1 MHKENHEMTKPLF
14 ITSAFLAVVVMTN
27 AQYYYK
33 DILSNKQ
40 LVAEMVQLKEQKIRA
55 VSLKSFEDDGSP
67 SEGFFCEKKLN
78 KSYSTV
84 ETMSRSNITGT
95 SSFISSFNE
104 KGQLLKTIDSS
115 EISSTTSTY
124 SYTGAGQI
132 SSILSS
138 VRSSDDDFKNEI
150 LEEHIYEYNETGMPV
165 KMTRVK
171 NLSDSTVIVFS
182 NDENN
187 NVAIEKNT
195 KTGDTYYYYY
205 DGKKRITDVVRL
217 NQFSQKML
225 PDYIFE
231 YNYAG
236 LISQMTTTEEG
247 SSYYY
252 IWKYTYE
259 NGLRVKEKCFSKERK
274 LLGSIEYEYK

>member
-1 MHKENHEMTKPLF
+1 MTKPLF
-14 ITSAFLAVVVMTN
+14 TCALFLAIALASN

-33 DILSNKQ
+33 DILSNQQ
-40 LVAEMVQLKEQKIRA
+40 LVAEMAQLKEQKIRT
-55 VSLKSFEDDGSP
+55 VSLNSFEDDGNP
-67 SEGFFCEKKLN
+67 SEGFFCEKKISKN
-78 KSYSTV
+78 YSSV
-84 ETMSRSNITGT
+84 ETISRSNITGP
-95 SSFISSFNE
+95 SSFVSVFND
-104 KGQLLKTIDSS
+104 KGQLLKTTDSS
-115 EISSTTSTY
+115 EISTNTSTY
-124 SYTGAGQI
+124 TYTNDGKI
-132 SSILSS
+132 KSILSV

-150 LEEHIYEYNETGMPV
+150 TEEHIYEYSDKGLPV
-165 KMTRVK
+165 KMIKIK
-171 NLSDSTVIVFS
+171 NLNDSSVIMFS

-187 NVAIEKNT
+187 NVGIEKNT

-231 YNYAG
+231 YNNAG
-236 LISQMTTTEEG
+236 LVTQMTTTEEG

-252 IWKYTYE
+252 IWRYTYE
-259 NGLRVKEKCFSKERK
+259 NGLRVKEKCFSKDRK

>member
-1 MHKENHEMTKPLF
+1 MTKPLF
-14 ITSAFLAVVVMTN
+14 TTALFLAIALASN

-33 DILSNKQ
+33 DILSNQQ
-40 LVAEMVQLKEQKIRA
+40 LVAEMIQLKEQKIRT
-55 VSLKSFEDDGSP
+55 VSLNSFEDDGNP
-67 SEGFFCEKKLN
+67 SEGFFCEKKIN
-78 KSYSTV
+78 RNYSSV
-84 ETMSRSNITGT
+84 ETISRSNITGP
-95 SSFISSFNE
+95 SSFVSVFND
-104 KGQLLKTIDSS
+104 KGQLLKTTDSS
-115 EISSTTSTY
+115 EISTNTSTY
-124 SYTGAGQI
+124 TYTNDGKI
-132 SSILSS
+132 NSILSL

-150 LEEHIYEYNETGMPV
+150 TEEHIYEYSDKGLPV
-165 KMTRVK
+165 KMIKVK
-171 NLSDSTVIVFS
+171 NLNDSSVIMFS

-187 NVAIEKNT
+187 NVGIEKNT

-236 LISQMTTTEEG
+236 LVTQMTTTEEG
-247 SSYYY
+247 SSNYY
-252 IWKYTYE
+252 IWRYTYE
-259 NGLRVKEKCFSKERK
+259 NGLRVKEKCFSKDRK